1 MKICM
6 VTFQYPPMVNGGV
19 ASAVHRIARNL
30 VKAGEVVHVVS
41 PGSLSVDMSISAVV
55 EEDVVV
61 HRTFPSL
68 GNHFADP
75 AQVRILGEYI
85 VDLHNQVGFDLLHGV
100 FLIPAGFL
108 ATIVSKQ
115 INLPAVVSIRGSDI
129 ELMRHT
135 PALFGSLRWTL
146 ENAALTTS
154 VNSMLLEKATQ
165 IAKIP
170 EKRVIL
176 NAFDP
181 SIFDQRSI
189 DEIITDLQKRK
200 NATGMKLKNVIR
212 QNRAKLKGKKLRG
225 ARLKGVTPQT
235 FLKRLQI
242 EKSKGSLIIGT
253 SSILRIQKGFHI
265 LIESFERLLK
275 IYPKTYLLVVGDF
288 ANPDDRKTWTERLK
302 ASGLDTRIFMTGR
315 MAHQYVLAWMKQMD
329 IFVLPSL
336 YEGSP
341 NALLEAMA
349 CGLPAVA
356 SDVGGVRD
364 MIKDWENGLLI
375 PVNRPDALAQKLILL
390 AEDKE
395 LRKSLGNAARKT
407 VEKRFSPKQ
416 ETQTWTEIY
425 RQVAGISNEK
435 G

>member
-30 VKAGEVVHVVS
+30 IKAGEVVHVVS
-41 PGSLSVDMSISAVV
+41 PGSLNVDTSISAVV

-75 AQVRILGEYI
+75 AQVRIVGEYI

-115 INLPAVVSIRGSDI
+115 INLPTVVSIRGSDI

-181 SIFDQRSI
+181 SIFDQRPI

-200 NATGMKLKNVIR
+200 NATGMRLKNVIR
-212 QNRAKLKGKKLRG
+212 QNRAKLKGRKLRD
-225 ARLKGVTPQT
+225 AKLKSVTPQT

-253 SSILRIQKGFHI
+253 SSILRIEKGFHI

-275 IYPKTYLLVVGDF
+275 VYPKAYLLVVGDF

-375 PVNRPDALAQKLILL
+375 PVNRPDALAQKLIML

-407 VEKRFSPKQ
+407 VENRFSPEQ

-435 G
+435 S